1 MDERYNPGR
10 HNIYLFYASDGDNS
24 VGDHSIARDSLMSI
38 VQDSCYSGYV
48 EVASGLSRQLATE
61 TGRLFA
67 EVSSNGLPAGS
78 YVVNDYDDVWG
89 AVRHFFTAEHKA
101 LEGSL

>member
-1 MDERYNPGR
+1 
-10 HNIYLFYASDGDNS
+10 
-24 VGDHSIARDSLMSI
+24 
-38 VQDSCYSGYV
+38 V

-67 EVSSNGLPAGS
+67 EVASGGQPAGS

-101 LEGSL
+101 LEGSV